1 MKRPRAARSRLEYAT
16 TQLPLRII
24 TGESRPG
31 SLLTEA
37 AVARELGVSRVPVR
51 EALFALERD
60 GLMEFSNAG
69 RAFVKQLSPSHF
81 EELYVPR
88 LTLERVAKRLAASAL
103 RKDSS
108 LLEKNIRATGRASTL
123 IHVTHLDLDFH
134 QIILEASGNTRLLK
148 LWHSLTQ
155 RTRTLAGAAPS
166 LKTTPNTRHPRRDR
180 GQSPRARGGLQ
191 NQLTRRVQTPHAP
204 PHPDLAR
211 VAADNSRKRIISPAR
226 SASPFNL
233 RP

>member
-1 MKRPRAARSRLEYAT
+1 LKRPRAARSRLEYAT

-166 LKTTPNTRHPRRDR
+166 LKTTQNNSKHAAPAPR
-180 GQSPRARGGLQ
+180 
-191 NQLTRRVQTPHAP
+191 T
-204 PHPDLAR
+204 
-211 VAADNSRKRIISPAR
+211 AASHRELLEAFKTNSPAECKR
-226 SASPFNL
+226 LMRHHILTWREWLPTT
-233 RP
+233 PGKE